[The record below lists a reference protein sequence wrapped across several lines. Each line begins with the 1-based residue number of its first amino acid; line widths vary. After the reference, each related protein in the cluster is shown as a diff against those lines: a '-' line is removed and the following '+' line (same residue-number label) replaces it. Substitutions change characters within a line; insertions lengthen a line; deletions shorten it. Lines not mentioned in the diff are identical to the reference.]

1 MIKNETIAKRPPLC
15 DSRQV
20 ACITKERVR
29 LRILHT
35 NDIHS
40 HFDQMPRIA
49 EWIKRLK
56 ENTGEAHTLTL
67 DIGDHLD
74 RMRSETEG
82 TEGLANIAVIN
93 ATGYDAVTLG
103 NNEGLT
109 YTPDVLDRLYG
120 EAARFPV
127 VLGNMVA
134 ARTGTAP
141 AWMKLGISWR
151 KRGCASV
158 SSVRRPHSRFFLQAA
173 GLGNQRSVRYD
184 PSSCRRAASAN
195 GHHRAAVASGLR
207 HDEKIAEDIPG
218 IDVILGGHT
227 HHLLTEPLSVGST
240 WICAAGK
247 HGQYVGAV
255 DLAYERQT
263 KRLELVGAGVHATAE
278 MNGDPELQAV
288 IDLYANQANETL
300 SREVVRLDRDMP
312 IDWYGESPLGNLLAA
327 GIRRWVD
334 AEIGLVN
341 AGQLLGGPQQGPVS
355 AGTLLK
361 LCPSPINPCRLKLT
375 GAQLRQ
381 ALEESLLPE
390 FMDKPL
396 FGFGF
401 RGKVL
406 GTLCLDGLSVE
417 FDPEGAPYS
426 KIVSVRVG
434 ESPMIDDRLYTVGT
448 IDMFTFGI
456 GYLSIG
462 QGIEP
467 EFFLPEFLRDV
478 LLHELRNA
486 KALQDSSRG
495 RWIKRQKHVGN

>member
-1 MIKNETIAKRPPLC
+1 MIKNETIVKRPPLC

-120 EAARFPV
+120 EVARFPV

-141 AWMKLGISWR
+141 AWMKPWHIVE
-151 KRGCASV
+151 K
-158 SSVRRPHSRFFLQAA
+158 A
-173 GLGNQRSVRYD
+173 GLRIGLIGATAAFPLFYKLLGWEISDPYD
-184 PSSCRRAASAN
+184 TIRQ
-195 GHHRAAVASGLR
+195 AVEELRPQTDIIVLLSHLGLR

-247 HGQYVGAV
+247 HGQYVGVV

-327 GIRRWVD
+327 GLRRWVD